1 MFRVFSDIAGYNTTT
16 ILGSGWFLEKTLIF
30 GSLPPKREMIFN
42 IYMRKKR
49 YPKILDHI
57 IQRPY
62 STRTRPA
69 TRYFFNTRPYPT
81 LRNPTCWTLDLVP
94 LSHHGIPCNTMTWDE
109 LTWHDYLRS
118 IPLPCGQH
126 MAIYKSVVCTVKE
139 ESLIKIQADLRH
151 VLCMIAWFPPN
162 NNTLKAPPLKHD
174 SWLPNWF

>member
-69 TRYFFNTRPYPT
+69 TRYFFQYPSLPDIEKPYLLGT
-81 LRNPTCWTLDLVP
+81 GHLAIMLY
-94 LSHHGIPCNTMTWDE
+94 HAIPWHEMN
-109 LTWHDYLRS
+109 WHDMTTCGAYLCPVGSIWPSLSLKCISVFSAQIFSFQNLKNTPCKHRS
-118 IPLPCGQH
+118 GWLNSPLAQALKPDFSVL
-126 MAIYKSVVCTVKE
+126 YK
-139 ESLIKIQADLRH
+139 
-151 VLCMIAWFPPN
+151 
-162 NNTLKAPPLKHD
+162 
-174 SWLPNWF
+174 